1 MHLRDYYIPAESVS
15 AAIPGT
21 GYVRRER
28 RVGHSPLILV
38 HGCAGMGKTVFLA
51 QQAQDWAVP
60 AVYLSLRDEDNS
72 EEFLAAH
79 LCCALS
85 AVTGDDPFGEKDV
98 TVREILAYFIRTAAE
113 CGCCVLLDTL
123 DAVTSPAA
131 RRILESIIA
140 PAAGGSYRA
149 ALAAREVP
157 SFLVRW
163 ILGDSCC
170 ELGTDALLFTVEE
183 TAMHISRQLPPD
195 CAVLNTASGL
205 PLPAVAESLHAFA
218 CGWPAAE
225 AMILKE
231 IPRAREKELH
241 LASAAERS
249 HLRSYIAYSILDT
262 LDTSLASY
270 ICQTAF
276 LRRCDTEMC
285 RAVLHRNT
293 GGEELSYLHSH
304 GILVLPET
312 AEDYPVYAP
321 AVRQALAGLLS
332 SSERR
337 RLTDAAVRHYAEN
350 NRMADALSLLEEC
363 GDADTAEN
371 LLIRCGGSLIEN
383 REFELIGYCADIIE
397 RYRMPSDASALGILG
412 QYYYYKGEY
421 PAMERAFNMADSM
434 FGKENLYSVWRGLYN
449 GILKFDKNPPL
460 YTANIC
466 RFTAYLRENGHPLPF
481 LYPEHQAQMEK
492 VLRQNISPEEKP
504 IRIRRFGNFTVTLS
518 AEKRD
523 IPWRTKKACEFMAFM
538 LERDGKPLDRDHL
551 MDALWHQSMPES
563 AVAMLHNIIYSLRR
577 EFRDPVFRDFISYK
591 NKCYGLDMSLIAD
604 DLEEI
609 LSICRAVGD
618 HNVSEILAHSELFSA
633 YWGKYLANLDC
644 EWANN
649 LREHY
654 DRAFVDGCLILAAH
668 CHAGTSYAKELIFLQ
683 NAAEIDP
690 YSERIVREILYCHA
704 AMGYPNKA
712 KGHYDKYC
720 ALIGEELG
728 IEPSKW
734 LKKEF
739 LACFYENR
747 T

>member
-1 MHLRDYYIPAESVS
+1 
-15 AAIPGT
+15 
-21 GYVRRER
+21 
-28 RVGHSPLILV
+28 
-38 HGCAGMGKTVFLA
+38 MGKTVFLA
-51 QQAQDWAVP
+51 QQAQDWGAP
-60 AVYLSLRDEDNS
+60 AVYLSLRTEDND
-72 EEFLAAH
+72 EEYLAAH
-79 LCCALS
+79 LCAAL
-85 AVTGDDPFGEKDV
+85 AAAAGESLPDNRDV
-98 TVREILAYFIRTAAE
+98 SVREITAHFVKTAAS
-113 CGCCVLLDTL
+113 GGFSLLIDAL
-123 DAVTSPAA
+123 DAVTAPAA

-140 PAAGGSYRA
+140 PAASGSYRA

-163 ILGDSCC
+163 ILGDNCR
-170 ELGTDALLFTVEE
+170 ELGTDALLFTAEE

-195 CAVLNTASGL
+195 CAVLNTASGV
-205 PLPAVAESLHAFA
+205 PLPAAAESLHTFA
-218 CGWPAAE
+218 GGWPAAE

-231 IPRAREKELH
+231 IPRGREKELH

-249 HLRSYIAYSILDT
+249 HLRSYIAYNILDT
-262 LDTSLASY
+262 LDDSLAAY
-270 ICQTAF
+270 IRQTAF
-276 LRRCDTEMC
+276 LRRCDREMC

-304 GILVLPET
+304 GILVLPDNTE
-312 AEDYPVYAP
+312 EYPVYAP

-332 SSERR
+332 ASERR
-337 RLTDAAVRHYAEN
+337 QLTDAAVRYYAEN
-350 NRMADALSLLEEC
+350 NRMADALSLLEEW
-363 GDADTAEN
+363 GDADTAES

-481 LYPEHQAQMEK
+481 LYPEHQAQMER
-492 VLRQNISPEEKP
+492 VLRQNISPREKP
-504 IRIRRFGNFTVTLS
+504 IRVRRFGNFTVTLS

-577 EFRDPVFRDFISYK
+577 EFRDPVFRDFISYR
-591 NKCYGLDMSLIAD
+591 NKCYALDTSLIGD
-604 DLEEI
+604 DSEEI
-609 LSICRAVGD
+609 ISVCKA
-618 HNVSEILAHSELFSA
+618 VSENNLSEVLAHAALFSG

-644 EWANN
+644 GWANN
-649 LREHY
+649 LREYY
-654 DRAFVDGCLILAAH
+654 DRAFVDGCLMLAAH
-668 CHAGTSYAKELIFLQ
+668 CHAGGSYAKELVFLQ
-683 NAAEIDP
+683 NAAETDP
-690 YSERIVREILYCHA
+690 YSERIVREILYCHI

-734 LKKEF
+734 LRKEF
-739 LACFYENR
+739 LACFSENR